1 MEIIVLCFIVSWSD
15 EYGREFEKTYQ
26 SANKARAAWDSIPAG
41 AKSKYLY
48 LFTETTSGRN
58 WQIIVSEE

>member
-1 MEIIVLCFIVSWSD
+1 MELKEMYFVVSWSD
-15 EYGREFEKTYQ
+15 EYGQQFEKSYQ
-26 SANKARAAWDSIPAG
+26 SANRARAAWDNIPAG

-48 LFTETTSGRN
+48 LFTETTNGRN